1 MIVFWVVAALL
12 IAAALLFLL
21 PPLALKKTD
30 KEQVVRKQVNILLFK
45 DHLKELESDLSTGAI
60 TQDQFDEAKHDLERS
75 LLEDVAVDVD
85 DSQQKSTRLEGIGNK
100 SAIAVA
106 IFVPV
111 LAVLLYQHLGGGE
124 ASLHPEDAQMAMRT
138 QGHNGTIEEQIRKLQ
153 EHLQT
158 NPDDV
163 EGWTML
169 ARSYYYLKNYQ
180 ASSDIFSRVVSITKA
195 SNPDL
200 LADYADALAMSQGQS
215 LQGKPFELV
224 KKALQI
230 APFHQKS
237 LWLAG
242 TAAYEEKDYATA
254 LEYWQKLL
262 TLFPKGTNSH
272 LQMLRNIA
280 EVKQLL
286 GQDLD
291 PEMIAELQQ
300 GQQAAARPATQEGG
314 NGNSSV
320 SGKVSLDS
328 SLAGSVSPSDTVF
341 IFARA
346 ANGPRMPLAILRK
359 QVSDL
364 PLDFVLDDSL
374 AMNPQM
380 KLSGFSNVVV
390 SARISKSGNAMPQPG
405 DLEGGT
411 DVIQVGAQGLNV
423 VINKKLGSGGG
434 ATVATA
440 QTSSPAPNTGSDP
453 SATNAS
459 VSGTISLDPGL
470 SSRVSPDD
478 TVFVFARAANGPR
491 MPLAIIKKQV
501 KDLPLRFAL
510 DDSMAMNPA
519 MKLSSFP
526 EVVVSARISKSG
538 NAMPQSGDLKGSTSV
553 IKVGS
558 QDLKIIID
566 SAVP

>member
-12 IAAALLFLL
+12 IAASLLFLL
-21 PPLALKKTD
+21 PPLAQKKAD
-30 KEQVVRKQVNILLFK
+30 KEQVARKQVNILLFK
-45 DHLKELESDLSTGAI
+45 DHLAELESDLSSGAI

-75 LLEDVAVDVD
+75 LLDDVAVDD
-85 DSQQKSTRLEGIGNK
+85 TQQKSATLDGIGNRA
-100 SAIAVA
+100 AIAVA
-106 IFVPV
+106 VFVPV
-111 LAVLLYQHLGGGE
+111 LAIVLYQYLGGGE

-138 QGHNGTIEEQIRKLQ
+138 EGHNGTIEEQIRKLQ

-180 ASSDIFSRVVSITKA
+180 ASSDVFSRVVSITKE

-200 LADYADALAMSQGQS
+200 LADYADALAMSQGRS
-215 LQGKPFELV
+215 MQGKPFELV
-224 KKALQI
+224 KKALQV

-242 TAAYEEKDYATA
+242 TAAYEEKDYAAA
-254 LEYWQKLL
+254 LGYWEKLL
-262 TLFPKGTNSH
+262 TMFPKGTDGH
-272 LQMLRNIA
+272 MQMLRNIA

-286 GQDLD
+286 GQELD
-291 PEMIAELQQ
+291 PAMVAELQ
-300 GQQAAARPATQEGG
+300 GQPTDDGASGAQGG
-314 NGNSSV
+314 NGSSSV
-320 SGKVSLDS
+320 SGKVSIDPT
-328 SLAGSVSPSDTVF
+328 LAGSVSPGDTVF

-380 KLSGFSNVVV
+380 KLSGFSDVVV
-390 SARISKSGNAMPQPG
+390 SARVSKSGNAMPQPG

-411 DVIQVGAQGLNV
+411 DVIKVGSEGLNII
-423 VINKKLGSGGG
+423 INKALGGG
-434 ATVATA
+434 GDTVASS
-440 QTSSPAPNTGSDP
+440 QTSS
-453 SATNAS
+453 SASTANGNANPNAS
-459 VSGTISLDPGL
+459 VSGTISLDPEL
-470 SSRVSPDD
+470 SGRVSPED

-501 KDLPLRFAL
+501 KDLPLMFAL

-538 NAMPQSGDLKGSTSV
+538 NAMPQSGDLKGSSSV

-558 QDLKIIID
+558 RDLKIIID

>member
-1 MIVFWVVAALL
+1 MIVFWIVVALL

-21 PPLALKKTD
+21 PPLAQKKAE
-30 KEQVVRKQVNILLFK
+30 KEQVARKEINILLFK
-45 DHLKELESDLSTGAI
+45 DHLAELESDLSSGAI

-75 LLEDVAVDVD
+75 LLEDVSVD
-85 DSQQKSTRLEGIGNK
+85 DSQDKSAKFETLGK
-100 SAIAVA
+100 TAAIAVA

-111 LAVLLYQHLGGGE
+111 AAIILYQYLGGGE
-124 ASLHPEDAQMAMRT
+124 VSLHPEDAQMAMRT
-138 QGHNGTIEEQIRKLQ
+138 EGHNGTIEEQIRKLQ

-180 ASSDIFSRVVSITKA
+180 ASSDTFSRVAALTNESDP
-195 SNPDL
+195 NL
-200 LADYADALAMSQGQS
+200 LADYADALAMAQGRNM
-215 LQGKPFELV
+215 QGKPYELV
-224 KKALQI
+224 KKALQLE
-230 APFHQKS
+230 PFHQKS

-242 TAAYEEKDYATA
+242 TAAYQAQDYATS
-254 LEYWQKLL
+254 LEYWEKLL
-262 TLFPKGTNSH
+262 TMFPKGTDGH
-272 LQMLRNIA
+272 IQMVRNIA

-286 GQDLD
+286 GQELD
-291 PEMIAELQQ
+291 PEMVAELQGQ
-300 GQQAAARPATQEGG
+300 GQQADNQPGAQGG

-320 SGKVSLDS
+320 SGKVSIDPS
-328 SLAGSVSPSDTVF
+328 IATSVSPSDTVF

-380 KLSGFSNVVV
+380 KLSGFSNVIV

-405 DLEGGT
+405 DLEGST
-411 DVIQVGAQGLNV
+411 DVVQVGATGLNV
-423 VINKKLGSGGG
+423 TINKPVGGG
-434 ATVATA
+434 GRATTA
-440 QTSSPAPNTGSDP
+440 
-453 SATNAS
+453 SAQVSTRTANADANSNAS
-459 VSGTISLDPGL
+459 VSGMISLDPEL
-470 SSRVSPDD
+470 SGRVSPDD
-478 TVFVFARAANGPR
+478 TLFVFARAANGPR

-501 KDLPLRFAL
+501 KDLPLQFAL

-519 MKLSSFP
+519 MKLSNFP

-538 NAMPQSGDLKGSTSV
+538 NAMPQPGDLKGSSSV

-558 QDLKIIID
+558 RDLKIIID